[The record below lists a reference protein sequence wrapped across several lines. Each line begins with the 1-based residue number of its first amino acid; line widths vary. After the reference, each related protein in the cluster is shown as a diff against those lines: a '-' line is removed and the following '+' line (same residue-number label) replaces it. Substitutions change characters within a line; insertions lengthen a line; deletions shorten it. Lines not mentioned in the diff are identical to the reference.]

1 MIQIKKTSR
10 QAITFG
16 RFMSNNTIGFI
27 GGGNMA
33 QALIGGLL
41 DSGAPAKQIVVSDPS
56 PEVQETLKQMGVR
69 VLEPADLVDE
79 AKSVVLAVKPQLFD
93 KVLPSLGELLSD
105 QLVISIAAGVSTGRI
120 SQLLGGYTNLIRCM
134 PNTPALVGEGACGLY
149 AASGV
154 TEEAKQQAQGLFEAS
169 GVAIWVDKE
178 EQLHAVTA
186 VSGSAP
192 AYFFMFVEHMVK
204 AATEL
209 GLDPADAHKLAVQTA
224 LGSARMM
231 SQSDK
236 TPEELRNKVTSAGGT
251 THAAIQSMQ
260 KAGVGELI
268 EQGMKACVDRSIEM
282 ANS

>member
-1 MIQIKKTSR
+1 
-10 QAITFG
+10 
-16 RFMSNNTIGFI
+16 MSNNTIGFI

-79 AKSVVLAVKPQLFD
+79 ADSVVLAVKPQLFD

-236 TPEELRNKVTSAGGT
+236 TPEELRNNVTSAGGT

>member
-1 MIQIKKTSR
+1 
-10 QAITFG
+10 
-16 RFMSNNTIGFI
+16 MSNNTIGFI

-79 AKSVVLAVKPQLFD
+79 ADSVVLAVKPQLFD

-105 QLVISIAAGVSTGRI
+105 QLVISIAAGVSTDTI

-236 TPEELRNKVTSAGGT
+236 TPEELRNNVTSAGGT